1 MKNFIRENRRP
12 LELMT
17 EEEYNK
23 GLYNSV
29 MGEATQE
36 QTKKVYELFNLDK
49 KVVDKALYPHQFKK
63 GGLNLLEK
71 AVTENLLDPAF
82 LYVGTEAVNF
92 DPAELIDFIVE
103 HSDEE
108 ITVLY
113 DVWPNKSQSVRI
125 DGIAFKKDV
134 SEKTIADLEIFRKKI
149 SKENKANKGRKYQTK
164 EYIVCRWD
172 KGAFVTKA
180 RDFHWA

>member
-82 LYVGTEAVNF
+82 LYAGAEAVNF

-164 EYIVCRWD
+164 EYVVCRWD

-180 RDFHWA
+180 RDFHWK